1 MSVARTVAV
10 QRVDEL
16 QARALAVRRRVL
28 DMVVALGH
36 GYVGQG
42 LGIADVLTTLYF
54 SELNVTR
61 ARSATEWLDDP
72 DRDRFVL
79 SIGHYAI
86 GLFAALAELGVY
98 SDDEPRT
105 YGQDGSLVEQN
116 ATEFA
121 RGFEVTGGSLGQG
134 LSQAVGMALGGRL
147 GRRPFRVYA
156 LVSDGELQE
165 GQVWEALA
173 AAAHY
178 GLDNL
183 VALFDVNNLQ
193 ADGPPAS
200 VMTIEPVHERLRS
213 FGWHVDRIDGNDI
226 PALLAAFGEAR
237 ATRGRPSAIVC
248 DTLPG
253 KGVPSIEAREKV
265 HYVRP
270 RDPKELDVFVRE
282 LAEAAGSD
290 PGAGRGE
297 AR

>member
-1 MSVARTVAV
+1 MSVSQTATV
-10 QRVDEL
+10 QRVDAL
-16 QARALAVRRRVL
+16 QAQAWAVRQRVL

-61 ARSATEWLDDP
+61 ARSARVWLDDP

-79 SIGHYAI
+79 SVGHYAI
-86 GLFAALAELGVY
+86 GLFAVLAELGIY
-98 SDDEPRT
+98 SDDELRT
-105 YGQDGSLVEQN
+105 YGQDGSVVEQN
-116 ATEFA
+116 ATEHA

-147 GRRPFRVYA
+147 GKRPFRVYA

-165 GQVWEALA
+165 GQVWEAA
-173 AAAHY
+173 ASASHY

-193 ADGPPAS
+193 ADGPPS
-200 VMTIEPVHERLRS
+200 TVMTIEPIHERLRA
-213 FGWHVDRIDGNDI
+213 FGWNVSRIDGNSI
-226 PALLAAFGEAR
+226 PDLLAALAEAR
-237 ATRGRPSAIVC
+237 SVRGQPSAIVC

-253 KGVPSIEAREKV
+253 KGVPSIESREKT

-282 LAEAAGSD
+282 LAEARAAAS
-290 PGAGRGE
+290 PAGE